1 MPFPF
6 VPVGA
11 IVAGAILGAA
21 LTLFVWTLMAL
32 DRMATRAADSVVS
45 GLVAGLRGWSGNRAA
60 PPDRVITSR
69 SSPSGDVAETTGRPI
84 AVDSPVPV
92 DRVHATS
99 R

>member
-21 LTLFVWTLMAL
+21 LTIFVWTLMAL
-32 DRMATRAADSVVS
+32 DRMASRAADSVVS
-45 GLVAGLRGWSGNRAA
+45 GLVSGLRGWAA
-60 PPDRVITSR
+60 DHTTPQDPVTT
-69 SSPSGDVAETTGRPI
+69 SPSPPPADVAEVADR
-84 AVDSPVPV
+84 PVPV
-92 DRVHATS
+92 DRVHATI

>member
-21 LTLFVWTLMAL
+21 LTLFVWTLMVL
-32 DRMATRAADSVVS
+32 DRMASRAADSVVS
-45 GLVAGLRGWSGNRAA
+45 GLVSGLRGWSVERTA
-60 PPDRVITSR
+60 PPDPVVT
-69 SSPSGDVAETTGRPI
+69 SPSAPAGDSAEFADR
-84 AVDSPVPV
+84 SVPV
-92 DRVHATS
+92 DRVHATI

>member
-32 DRMATRAADSVVS
+32 DRMASRAADSVVS
-45 GLVAGLRGWSGNRAA
+45 GLVSGMRGWSSERAA
-60 PPDRVITSR
+60 QPYPELASSTLLPDDL
-69 SSPSGDVAETTGRPI
+69 PEVA
-84 AVDSPVPV
+84 DYPVFV
-92 DRVHATS
+92 DRVHATIC
-99 R
+99 

>member
-21 LTLFVWTLMAL
+21 LTIFVWTLMAL
-32 DRMATRAADSVVS
+32 DRMASRAADSVVS
-45 GLVAGLRGWSGNRAA
+45 GLVSGLRGWSADRTA
-60 PPDRVITSR
+60 PPDRVPTSPT
-69 SSPSGDVAETTGRPI
+69 SPAGDSTELADR
-84 AVDSPVPV
+84 PVPV
-92 DRVHATS
+92 DRVHATI